1 MNKFSI
7 KRTILYCLGGI
18 FIAACS
24 ETGEENIG
32 ELAPKN
38 TQQVETLHHVNMEK
52 AKRNVLNFVNL
63 VNKGTRA
70 SAKQWAISNIHPIVS
85 PYTRNTTNEQED
97 TLLYIV
103 NMADSAGF
111 AIATADDRLPPILA
125 LIDEGNYTFN
135 LNDTATSG
143 FHLFMQA
150 ALNYCAQQKK
160 CHRQERQHL
169 LIARS
174 PRTTQNIHRRHGIL
188 K

>member
-63 VNKGTRA
+63 VNKGTRV
-70 SAKQWAISNIHPIVS
+70 SAKQWRFLT
-85 PYTRNTTNEQED
+85 YTP
-97 TLLYIV
+97 
-103 NMADSAGF
+103 S
-111 AIATADDRLPPILA
+111 
-125 LIDEGNYTFN
+125 
-135 LNDTATSG
+135 
-143 FHLFMQA
+143 
-150 ALNYCAQQKK
+150 
-160 CHRQERQHL
+160 
-169 LIARS
+169 
-174 PRTTQNIHRRHGIL
+174 
-188 K
+188 